1 MEIKSF
7 QYKLKYGPVELL
19 LDILPPGIA
28 VFLHIKITEYGF
40 RQLNQAYEPAG
51 RFGCSMMISAGLVFG
66 LVFLYEIIEQFVT
79 GSSRK
84 VRIDR
89 CGSSFLIHFGCRSH
103 YFRRSDIKAFDFD
116 MEKRK
121 LTVILSRCL
130 EKRRGIY
137 SYMRLFIAAGITFAE
152 SAADY
157 LAPLVAGGPDLLRFG
172 EPDSK
177 RGCLFSPFAWNPVTR
192 IQMIE
197 HDGIFEFS
205 IPCPS
210 GSVASEI
217 ISGFIG
223 DRNLGAVLDGL

>member
-1 MEIKSF
+1 MEIKSYE
-7 QYKLKYGPVELL
+7 YKLKYGPLELF
-19 LDILPPGIA
+19 LDLLPPGSA
-28 VFLHIKITEYGF
+28 VFLNIKFTEYGF
-40 RQLNQAYEPAG
+40 GRMNHEFKPAG
-51 RFGCSMMISAGLVFG
+51 RLGCSLLISAGLVFG
-66 LVFLYEIIEQFVT
+66 FVFLYEIIEQLVT
-79 GSSRK
+79 GSGRK
-84 VRIDR
+84 VRIDS
-89 CGSSFLIHFGCRSH
+89 CGNSFLIRFGCRSH
-103 YFRRSDIKAFDFD
+103 YFRRSDITAFDFD
-116 MEKRK
+116 TEKRK
-121 LTVILSRCL
+121 LTVILTRCL

-137 SYMRLFIAAGITFAE
+137 SYMRLFTGTGKTFAG

-157 LAPLVAGGPDLLRFG
+157 LSPLVAGGPDLLRFG

-177 RGCLFSPFAWNPVTR
+177 RGCLFSPFAWTPVTR

-223 DRNLGAVLDGL
+223 DRNLSTVLEGL

>member
-7 QYKLKYGPVELL
+7 EYKLKYGPLELL
-19 LDILPPGIA
+19 LDILPPGSA
-28 VFLHIKITEYGF
+28 VFLNMKIADWGF
-40 RQLNQAYEPAG
+40 RQMNQECEPAW
-51 RFGCSMMISAGLVFG
+51 RLGCSMLISAGLVFG
-66 LVFLYEIIEQFVT
+66 LVFLYEIIEQLVT

-89 CGSSFLIHFGCRSH
+89 CGSSFLIRFGCRSH

-116 MEKRK
+116 TEKRK
-121 LTVILSRCL
+121 LTVILTRCL

-137 SYMRLFIAAGITFAE
+137 SYMRLFIGTKKTFSE

-177 RGCLFSPFAWNPVTR
+177 PGCFFSPFAWTPVTR

-197 HDGIFEFS
+197 HEGIFEFS

-210 GSVASEI
+210 GSLASEI

-223 DRNLGAVLDGL
+223 DRNLGTVLEGL

>member
-1 MEIKSF
+1 MEIKSYE
-7 QYKLKYGPVELL
+7 YKLKYGPLELF
-19 LDILPPGIA
+19 LDLLPPGSA
-28 VFLHIKITEYGF
+28 VFLNIKITEFGF
-40 RQLNQAYEPAG
+40 RQMNYEFKPAG
-51 RFGCSMMISAGLVFG
+51 RLGCSLLISAGLVFG
-66 LVFLYEIIEQFVT
+66 FVFLYEIIEQLIT

-89 CGSSFLIHFGCRSH
+89 CGSSFLIRFGCRSH
-103 YFRRSDIKAFDFD
+103 YFRRSDITAFDFNT
-116 MEKRK
+116 EKQK
-121 LTVILSRCL
+121 LTVILTRCL

-137 SYMRLFIAAGITFAE
+137 SYMRLFIGSKKTFAE
-152 SAADY
+152 SASDY
-157 LAPLVAGGPDLLRFG
+157 LSPLVAGGPDLLRFG
-172 EPDSK
+172 EPDPK
-177 RGCLFSPFAWNPVTR
+177 PGCLFSPFAWTPVTR

-223 DRNLGAVLDGL
+223 DRNLSTVLEGL